1 VSADG
6 LLPSGLDTP
15 TPYWKDAL
23 MTSISQSDETREYT
37 VAGMTCSHCVNAVRE
52 AVGELEGVRAVEVDL
67 RSAHLRIAGSALQ
80 DDAVRGAVADA
91 GYRVV

>member
-1 VSADG
+1 
-6 LLPSGLDTP
+6 
-15 TPYWKDAL
+15 

-52 AVGELEGVRAVEVDL
+52 AVGELDGVRAVEVDL
-67 RSAHLRIAGSALQ
+67 RSGRLSIAGSALH
-80 DDAVRGAVADA
+80 DDAVRDAVADA